1 MQDGYVCVSGPFKA
15 GETIAFDMQMQPER
29 NWADLRVRDNVV
41 RVALSYGP
49 VVYCLEQA
57 DNGAQLQNLI
67 LPRNAAIETHID
79 AALLGGTRVLMAQGK
94 RLTQP
99 PRALYTQENPTR
111 MEEAELTF
119 IPYYKWANRGENEM
133 SVFVREI

>member
-1 MQDGYVCVSGPFKA
+1 
-15 GETIAFDMQMQPER
+15 
-29 NWADLRVRDNVV
+29 
-41 RVALSYGP
+41 
-49 VVYCLEQA
+49 
-57 DNGAQLQNLI
+57 
-67 LPRNAAIETHID
+67 
-79 AALLGGTRVLMAQGK
+79 MAQGK